1 VRLLH
6 PVRLGTIT
14 YICLVVANL
23 ALHRYQM
30 AAMHTAVVLVALW
43 RGGKLESGEQP
54 LSLFRSVRRPE

>member
-1 VRLLH
+1 VRLVR
-6 PVRLGTIT
+6 PVRLVTIA

-23 ALHRYQM
+23 ALHRYQT

-43 RGGKLESGEQP
+43 RGGKLESDEQP